1 MKTKALIDSIIT
13 ETGDLSPGGHE
24 PQSVVVHLPV
34 NVRNASMVV
43 IAIMITVF
51 ILSWAKAVFVPI
63 LLAVMASY
71 ALTPI
76 VDRLQQWRIPRVLG
90 SAVLLTAIVGSLGW
104 TAYRLGDE
112 ATALIESLPEVAHK
126 FREVTRA
133 REGSSANSVST
144 MGKVQ
149 QAATEFEKAADGGT
163 ATSGTAARGVT
174 KVQIEKAKFNVQ
186 DYVVSGTLGVVAFI
200 GQATVVFFLTF
211 FLLASGNTFRRKLV
225 SVAGSSFSE
234 KKLTVQ
240 ALDEIADQIQRYLLV
255 QVFTSLVVAVA
266 TWLAFLLM
274 GVEHAAAWGLVG
286 GVLNFIP
293 YLGSI
298 VFTAASAAMGLMQ
311 FGTISAA
318 LLMAGVSVALHT
330 LSGYVLTPWLTSRT
344 SRMSAVV
351 VFVGVL
357 AWGWL
362 WGLPG
367 LLLGVPILMAVK
379 AVCDRVDDLKKV
391 GELLGS

>member
-1 MKTKALIDSIIT
+1 
-13 ETGDLSPGGHE
+13 
-24 PQSVVVHLPV
+24 VVVHLPV

-133 REGSSANSVST
+133 RDGSSANSVST

-266 TWLAFLLM
+266 TWLAFLLIR
-274 GVEHAAAWGLVG
+274 VEHAAAWGLVG

-318 LLMAGVSVALHT
+318 LLVAGVSVALHT